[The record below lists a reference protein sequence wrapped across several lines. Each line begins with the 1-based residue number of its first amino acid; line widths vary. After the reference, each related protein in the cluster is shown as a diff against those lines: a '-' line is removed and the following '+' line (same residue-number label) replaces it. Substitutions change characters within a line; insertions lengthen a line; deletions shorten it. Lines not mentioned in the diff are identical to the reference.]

1 MDVIE
6 QITSKSEFFY
16 KRSDLPIVKVGDKV
30 KVLNYLELPSDEDS
44 PSNKDKKKEKRKTT
58 VIRGSNNFAP

>member
-16 KRSDLPIVKVGDKV
+16 KRNDLPIVKVGDKV
-30 KVLNYLELPSDEDS
+30 KVLNYLEEALKVWLW
-44 PSNKDKKKEKRKTT
+44 KDHLKAVESKA
-58 VIRGSNNFAP
+58 IN

>member
-16 KRSDLPIVKVGDKV
+16 KRNDLPIVKVGDKV
-30 KVLNYLELPSDEDS
+30 KVLNYLELPKSEDS
-44 PSNKDKKKEKRKTT
+44 PSNKDKKKKK
-58 VIRGSNNFAP
+58 